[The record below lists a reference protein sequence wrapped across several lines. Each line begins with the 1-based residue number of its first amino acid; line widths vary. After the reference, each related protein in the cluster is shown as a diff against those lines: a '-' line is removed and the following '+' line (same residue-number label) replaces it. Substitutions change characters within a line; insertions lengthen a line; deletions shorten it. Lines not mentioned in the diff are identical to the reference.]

1 MLSTITEAIKVK
13 VLWKDFYVT
22 YFTSYIDSVFV
33 PMEFLREKRSSIQFG
48 GSIYLLMYFS

>member
-13 VLWKDFYVT
+13 VLRKDFYVT

-33 PMEFLREKRSSIQFG
+33 PMEFLREKTSSIQFG